1 MLILCVPPAIATV
14 PYMYGT
20 GTLIVA
26 GLQSFLTDPIVNLF
40 SNTDPDP
47 CSAQN
52 LKPDVKTKSLSMN
65 LIFLEINEMNFLY
78 FLPFSRHA
86 VR

>member
-26 GLQSFLTDPIVNLF
+26 GLQSFLTDPIVNL
-40 SNTDPDP
+40 DP
-47 CSAQN
+47 CS
-52 LKPDVKTKSLSMN
+52 LDVKTK
-65 LIFLEINEMNFLY
+65 IY
-78 FLPFSRHA
+78 R
-86 VR
+86 